1 MDTEDKSARLP
12 AIVKSVTDEVQL
24 GYWKPQSIEEW
35 AEIQKTTA
43 FLNAWIQQQDQER
56 TLRKMVGIWVFIL
69 ITLQVIGVFGLVVFD
84 ALKLIFMNI
93 DIVKLLIPSVLAEV
107 FGMGLIV
114 VKYLFKPAN
123 INPLKFEKKQ

>member
-84 ALKLIFMNI
+84 ALELIFMNI

>member
-43 FLNAWIQQQDQER
+43 FLNAWVQQQDQER
-56 TLRKMVGIWVFIL
+56 TLRKMIGIWVFIL

-84 ALKLIFMNI
+84 ALKLIIMNV

-114 VKYLFKPAN
+114 MKYLFKPAN
-123 INPLKFEKKQ
+123 INPLKFEK